1 MTVDRLV
8 GDEVEE
14 GLDVV
19 LGSAGTELE
28 DLTVTFADEGP
39 AGIALCVGSAGTEL
53 EDLTVAFADED
64 HVGYA
69 LCAGSGIVWQEKLEL
84 MVDLTEGS

>member
-1 MTVDRLV
+1 MLSCAAVTVERLV

-28 DLTVTFADEGP
+28 DLTVTFADEDP
-39 AGIALCVGSAGTEL
+39 
-53 EDLTVAFADED
+53 
-64 HVGYA
+64 VGYA
-69 LCAGSGIVWQEKLEL
+69 LCAGSGIVWQVKLEL
-84 MVDLTEGS
+84 MVDLMEGS

>member
-1 MTVDRLV
+1 VSELVSPIPVLMFESADRLV

-14 GLDVV
+14 DLDVV

-39 AGIALCVGSAGTEL
+39 
-53 EDLTVAFADED
+53 
-64 HVGYA
+64 VGYA
-69 LCAGSGIVWQEKLEL
+69 LCAGSGIVWQVKLKL
-84 MVDLTEGS
+84 MVNLTEAS